1 MTLPEP
7 KVPLT
12 DACSVI
18 FNDTLYTYSADAF
31 QSLPLTAGAEWKQLP
46 QGEKVT
52 GGVCVG
58 ATTGEDSTSAFF
70 VVGGKGSSAD
80 YQGMQKFTYSTGK
93 WESIP
98 LPKPVTQDRIGHGAT
113 YINSTDSIFVYAGS
127 QEGSRV
133 PSSQTFTIGA
143 SAPHLIH
150 AFDSIAPPAL
160 DPILLPWSTSEV
172 VLIGGSASNK
182 NVMLFSSERAWFD
195 SGASLAAPLEKD
207 TSAVKAA
214 IMTGA
219 DGSKHLYTFDMTLSP
234 NSVQRTVLFNGTGV
248 PVQNAVPIT
257 KRGYAEEVEA
267 RAEGV
272 FRAERRDD
280 GAPLTLA
287 NWPAYNSTL
296 APTSTRGNYA
306 LATDPNGLVVVAGG
320 STDDVLCMFNTR
332 ENGWQNATALLSK
345 LKILSTESST
355 TLSSSSFSST
365 TSTSSP
371 TSASTSL
378 PVSATTEAVAAT
390 TTAAA
395 SAAPAKYSGPE
406 TNTILAAVLGSIF
419 GLAVVLFGLYCCLQR
434 KRRQQAHLEAGHTRR
449 ASGIAS
455 AEKNGIGMSS
465 DSLHSGHGGTG
476 TFRGHQ
482 TQESAGSFSSM
493 AILMGRINQQKP
505 GHSAPGRNL
514 SYSSKHTKNS
524 SADST
529 FRAFKSTISKPIPQE
544 TQPVMLS
551 VPRSPRP
558 DTRDE
563 KGVSFAANTVEP
575 KPRNPA
581 VAAAIDAEGSTRRS
595 SGWNRYWSGG
605 SVSLFGLGGS
615 GNGNGNGNNNNNGN
629 GNGNSNTNLSSKRE
643 TVDSDRS
650 SHYSNPN
657 RMTQDSATVPPL
669 RYNVNEPRASFS
681 RVNTQ
686 SPTIAQY
693 DKKMVMEGM
702 SGQIETQRPVSG
714 VSSVSG
720 YSSGIPASVTEN
732 WDPTEASIPWGANR
746 GPSTAY
752 SASIYTTY
760 STPLAPATHNSRAPP
775 PPPPVPRD
783 DMSWLNLGDNGR

>member
-1 MTLPEP
+1 MALPEP

-18 FNDTLYTYSADAF
+18 FNNTLYTYSADAF
-31 QSLPLTAGAEWKQLP
+31 QSLPLTAGAEWTQLP

-58 ATTGEDSTSAFF
+58 ATTGEASTSAFF

-80 YQGMQKFTYSTGK
+80 YQGLQKFTYSTGK
-93 WESIP
+93 WESIS
-98 LPKPVTQDRIGHGAT
+98 LPKPPVTQDRLWHGAT
-113 YINSTDSIFVYAGS
+113 YINSTDSILIYAGS
-127 QEGSRV
+127 QKGTREPTSE
-133 PSSQTFTIGA
+133 TFTIGA
-143 SAPHLIH
+143 SAPHLVF
-150 AFDSIAPPAL
+150 AFESIAPPAL
-160 DPILLPWSTSEV
+160 DPILFPWSTSEV
-172 VLIGGSASNK
+172 VLMGGSASNK
-182 NVMLFSSERAWFD
+182 NVMLFSSERSWFD

-248 PVQNAVPIT
+248 PVQNAVPVT
-257 KRGYAEEVEA
+257 KRALTEEVEA
-267 RAEGV
+267 KVEDVSRV
-272 FRAERRDD
+272 ERRDD
-280 GAPLTLA
+280 DAPLTLA

-320 STDDVLCMFNTR
+320 NTDDVLCMFNTR

-345 LKILSTESST
+345 LKILSIESST
-355 TLSSSSFSST
+355 TLSSSSFSPT

-371 TSASTSL
+371 TSASTNL
-378 PVSATTEAVAAT
+378 PASATTAVAAT
-390 TTAAA
+390 TTAAV
-395 SAAPAKYSGPE
+395 PAVPPKYTGPE

-419 GLAVVLFGLYCCLQR
+419 GLAVVLFGVYCCLQR
-434 KRRQQAHLEAGHTRR
+434 KRKQQAHLEAGHTRR

-455 AEKNGIGMSS
+455 VEKDGIGMSS
-465 DSLHSGHGGTG
+465 DSLHSGLGGTG

-493 AILMGRINQQKP
+493 AILMGRINHQKP

-563 KGVSFAANTVEP
+563 KGVSFAPNTVEP

-605 SVSLFGLGGS
+605 SVSLFGLGG
-615 GNGNGNGNNNNNGN
+615 GGNGN
-629 GNGNSNTNLSSKRE
+629 GNGNSNINISSKRE

-720 YSSGIPASVTEN
+720 YSSGIPASVTEA
-732 WDPTEASIPWGANR
+732 WDPTESSMPWGANR
-746 GPSTAY
+746 GPSSAY

-760 STPLAPATHNSRAPP
+760 STPLAPATHNARVPP
-775 PPPPVPRD
+775 PPPLPVPRD